1 MRRAAVTGTIGVAA
15 AATGA
20 AAIARRRSGAP
31 AGSGTEVHALTV
43 LAPVEA
49 VRAAWETGAGA
60 DADPGQLD
68 LRPAPGDRGTE
79 VRVTVRESDGSP
91 SGPDLRAELRRL
103 KSRLECGGVVTTE
116 GQPTGR
122 TGAQET
128 VTRALTDRLRSWSP
142 A

>member
-20 AAIARRRSGAP
+20 AAIARRRSGGP

-43 LAPVEA
+43 LAPVDA
-49 VRAAWETGAGA
+49 VRAAWEGRAGA
-60 DADPGQLD
+60 DGDGQQLD

-79 VRVTVRESDGSP
+79 IRVTVRDGDGSRP
-91 SGPDLRAELRRL
+91 GPELRAELRRL
-103 KSRLECGGVVTTE
+103 KSRLECGSVATTE

-122 TGAQET
+122 TGAQEAA
-128 VTRALTDRLRSWSP
+128 TRAVTERLRSWSP